1 MHVLIALSTTEYIA
15 YADAARLLQHALGA
29 KAPELPALLA
39 MEFRNRSGKTIAE
52 EYLERHGHPCL
63 QRCVR
68 ERRKERKAA
77 GKIAP
82 RKKPVG
88 RPKGLISVS
97 DPSRN

>member
-1 MHVLIALSTTEYIA
+1 MHVLVALTTSEYIA
-15 YADAARLLQHALGA
+15 YADAARLLQHALGL

-39 MEFRNRSGKTIAE
+39 MEFQHRSGKTIAE

-77 GKIAP
+77 GKIAS
-82 RKKPVG
+82 RKKPAG
-88 RPKGLISVS
+88 RPKGMISVS
-97 DPSRN
+97 NPTLS